1 LLARATQQK
10 QQKQQATMT
19 TSGGSKRHPYNRTF
33 TDGSLAS
40 MGSPPSMDHESA
52 AVIHV
57 LGGRGLIPPPLYGL
71 VEDGVHRSG
80 HPAVLHISFL
90 ERLKLKT
97 VLYLSPDPPDAWFME
112 FVKDERLDFVHL
124 RTDESR
130 VSAWAPVGEGT
141 VLDALFVVLD
151 KARHPVLVI
160 DQLGMHRTGL
170 VIGCL
175 RKAQGWALT
184 SIIDEYRRFSGRKSR
199 LQNEQF
205 IELFDVDLVRL
216 PGQLPNWFRLLNV

>member
-1 LLARATQQK
+1 MQQLPPK
-10 QQKQQATMT
+10 
-19 TSGGSKRHPYNRTF
+19 GRHLYHRTF
-33 TDGSLAS
+33 TDSSLAS
-40 MGSPPSMDHESA
+40 LGA
-52 AVIHV
+52 APDSDAVFRV

-80 HPAVLHISFL
+80 HPVVLHLSFL
-90 ERLKLKT
+90 ERLRLKT
-97 VLYLSPDPPDAWFME
+97 VLYLSPDAPEAWFKE
-112 FVKDERLDFVHL
+112 FCEGSIDLVHL

-130 VSAWAPVGEGT
+130 VSAWAPVSEGT

-151 KARHPVLVI
+151 QARHPVLVI

-170 VIGCL
+170 IIGCL
-175 RKAQGWALT
+175 RKVQGWALT
-184 SIIDEYRRFSGRKSR
+184 SIIDEYRRFAGRKSR

-216 PGQLPNWFRLLNV
+216 PAQLPAWFKRP